1 MIACSLCGKLLVSTS
16 LSHQTC
22 CVDIPMF
29 PIALHLEYILQETLE
44 WLSIYDE
51 NSQKETCADSS
62 NLRRLNGVELP
73 HTE

>member
-1 MIACSLCGKLLVSTS
+1 MIACSLCGKPLVSTS

-44 WLSIYDE
+44 WLSIYD
-51 NSQKETCADSS
+51 
-62 NLRRLNGVELP
+62 
-73 HTE
+73 